1 MEARIISI
9 SSMYHPLERVIVKH
23 PTDAF
28 INQQHI
34 KNEWQ
39 KLNYLSEPDF
49 EEAKSEYAEF
59 ISLLSRHVPTI
70 DYLPPSEQVSMDS
83 IYAHDPVKFT
93 PEGAIILKSGK
104 ALRQPEANVYRKFLE
119 EKEIPI
125 IGELTGQATS
135 DGGDIVWIDD
145 RVLAVGNGYRT
156 NAEAIR
162 QIKEMTA
169 HMVDEF
175 IEVQLPHAD
184 GEEECLHL
192 MSFIS
197 MVDKDLAVVYSPLMP
212 VAFRKLLLSRGIQL
226 IEVPKAE
233 YDFLGCNVLAVAPRV
248 CIMVSGNQS
257 TKQQLEEAGAVVY
270 EYKGEEI
277 SVKGTGGPTC
287 LTSPAVRILT
297 SAKRGLTH
305 V

>member
-1 MEARIISI
+1 MRYS
-9 SSMYHPLERVIVKH
+9 SSMFEPLERVIVKH
-23 PTDAF
+23 PADAF
-28 INQQHI
+28 ISQEHI
-34 KNEWQ
+34 EKEWR
-39 KLNYLSEPDF
+39 KVNYLSEPDF
-49 EEAKSEYAEF
+49 EEAQKEFAEF
-59 ISLLSRHVPTI
+59 IALLEKHEITI
-70 DYLPPSEQVSMDS
+70 DYLPKSNAVSMDS

-104 ALRQPEANVYRKFLE
+104 ALRQPEAEVYKKFLA
-119 EKEIPI
+119 EKGIPV
-125 IGELTGQATS
+125 IGELTGDATA
-135 DGGDIVWIDD
+135 DGGDIVWLDD

-169 HMVDEF
+169 HLVDEF

-197 MVDKDLAVVYSPLMP
+197 LVDQDLAVVYSPLMP
-212 VAFRKLLLSRGIQL
+212 VAFRKLLLSRGLKL

-233 YDFLGCNVLAVAPRV
+233 YDLLGCNVLAVAPRV
-248 CIMVSGNQS
+248 CIMVAGNSS
-257 TKQQLEEAGAVVY
+257 TKQQLEQAGATVY

-277 SVKGTGGPTC
+277 SIKGTGGPTC
-287 LTSPAVRILT
+287 LTSPAVRVPIKE
-297 SAKRGLTH
+297 KRGLTH

>member
-1 MEARIISI
+1 MKYS
-9 SSMYHPLERVIVKH
+9 SSMYQPLERVIVKH
-23 PTDAF
+23 PADAF
-28 INQQHI
+28 ISQEHI
-34 KNEWQ
+34 GKEWR
-39 KLNYLSEPDF
+39 KVNYLSEPDY
-49 EEAKSEYAEF
+49 EEAQKEYAEF
-59 ISLLSRHVPTI
+59 IALLEQHVPTI
-70 DYLPPSEQVSMDS
+70 DYLPKSEEVSMDS

-104 ALRQPEANVYRKFLE
+104 ALRQPEAEVYKKFLA
-119 EKEIPI
+119 EKGIPI
-125 IGELTGQATS
+125 IGELTGDATS
-135 DGGDIVWIDD
+135 DGGDIVWLDD

-162 QIKEMTA
+162 QIKAMTA

-197 MVDKDLAVVYSPLMP
+197 MVDQDLAVVYSPLMP

-233 YDFLGCNVLAVAPRV
+233 YDLLGCNVLAVAPRV
-248 CIMVSGNQS
+248 CIMVAGNES
-257 TKQQLEEAGAVVY
+257 TKQQLEQAGATVY

-287 LTSPAVRILT
+287 LTSPAVRVPI
-297 SAKRGLTH
+297 SEKRSLSH

>member
-1 MEARIISI
+1 MKYS
-9 SSMYHPLERVIVKH
+9 SSMYQPLERVIVKH
-23 PTDAF
+23 PADAF
-28 INQQHI
+28 ISQEHI
-34 KNEWQ
+34 GKEWR
-39 KLNYLSEPDF
+39 KVNYLSEPDY
-49 EEAKSEYAEF
+49 EEAQKEYAEF
-59 ISLLSRHVPTI
+59 IALLEQHVPTI
-70 DYLPPSEQVSMDS
+70 DYLPKSEEVSMDS

-104 ALRQPEANVYRKFLE
+104 ALRQPEAEVYKKFLA
-119 EKEIPI
+119 EKGIPI
-125 IGELTGQATS
+125 IGELTGDATS
-135 DGGDIVWIDD
+135 DGGDIVWLDD

-197 MVDKDLAVVYSPLMP
+197 MVDQDLAVVYSPLMP

-233 YDFLGCNVLAVAPRV
+233 YDLLGCNVLAVAPRV
-248 CIMVSGNQS
+248 CIMVAGNES
-257 TKQQLEEAGAVVY
+257 TKQQLEQAGATVY

-287 LTSPAVRILT
+287 LTSPAVRVPI
-297 SAKRGLTH
+297 SEKRSLSH

>member
-1 MEARIISI
+1 MRYS
-9 SSMYHPLERVIVKH
+9 SSMFEPLERVIVKH
-23 PTDAF
+23 PADAF
-28 INQQHI
+28 ISQEHI
-34 KNEWQ
+34 DKEWR
-39 KLNYLSEPDF
+39 KVNYLSEPDF
-49 EEAKSEYAEF
+49 EEAQKEF
-59 ISLLSRHVPTI
+59 IEFIALLEQNEITI
-70 DYLPPSEQVSMDS
+70 DYLPKSDAVSMDS

-104 ALRQPEANVYRKFLE
+104 ALRQPEAEVYKKFLE
-119 EKEIPI
+119 EKGIPV
-125 IGELTGQATS
+125 IGELSGGATA
-135 DGGDIVWIDD
+135 DGGDIVWLGD

-169 HMVDEF
+169 HLVDEF

-197 MVDKDLAVVYSPLMP
+197 LVDQDLAVVYSPLMP
-212 VAFRKLLLSRGIQL
+212 VAFRKLLLSRGIEL

-233 YDFLGCNVLAVAPRV
+233 YDLLGCNVLAVAPRI
-248 CIMVSGNQS
+248 CIMVGGNDS
-257 TKQQLEEAGAVVY
+257 TKHQLEQAGATVY

-277 SVKGTGGPTC
+277 SIKGTGGPTC
-287 LTSPAVRILT
+287 LTSPAVRVPIKE
-297 SAKRGLTH
+297 KRGLTH